1 MANGRAALA
10 AYLGVGRT
18 KLEREML
25 GKRLFVSGLIV
36 MCLFALGHLGGF
48 LQGARAARHDPSMA
62 DLTRAMKEY
71 RTSLFGFHPSLLDF
85 REYFSLNFSILL
97 FLAAALGFAS
107 LAITED
113 PPSSIRALSLVYLIA
128 FLLLLGT
135 SLYFSVFQGILTCAV
150 IAILFGLAWWSA

>member
-1 MANGRAALA
+1 MP
-10 AYLGVGRT
+10 
-18 KLEREML
+18 

-71 RTSLFGFHPSLLDF
+71 KTSVFGFHASLLDF

-97 FLAAALGFAS
+97 FLAAALGFVS
-107 LAITED
+107 LGIAEDQLRAIRT
-113 PPSSIRALSLVYLIA
+113 LSQLYLVA

-135 SLYFSVFQGILTCAV
+135 SLYFSVFQGILTCAS
-150 IAILFGLAWWSA
+150 IAILFGLAWWLA